1 MSGRKTGRTGDDN
14 EDWRAFDKRRGRLDT
29 VQSDNT
35 SCSKNII
42 QSDNTTSCSENIGQ
56 DKEDK
61 LPAEPDIQSDNTTS
75 CSKNMEQGKDDKEDK
90 LPMRLDIQS
99 DNTTSCSKNMEQG
112 KDDKED
118 KLPMRL
124 DTHSDNTTSCS
135 KNIGHSEDTE
145 ERAKAFCVAMKD
157 ILHNKKFQH
166 LDWTTTKTMITDF
179 VMRDLRD
186 QGLQLTLAENEWTR
200 TLDENGNEW
209 F

>member
-14 EDWRAFDKRRGRLDT
+14 EDWRAFDKRRGRLDI

-61 LPAEPDIQSDNTTS
+61 LPAEP
-75 CSKNMEQGKDDKEDK
+75 
-90 LPMRLDIQS
+90 DIQS

-200 TLDENGNEW
+200 TLDKNGNEW